1 MPKRKTDP
9 VVFDFQLNP
18 EKTLSERTLA
28 DYKKRL
34 DKITAL
40 SVEKHKEDK
49 KNPIIKN
56 KEDLLAHS
64 EYVVRLIKQISEKR
78 LALCAAYSSVFYST
92 GRQDYEADARG
103 KIYYEEFRHVYYTE
117 SYKKPEDA

>member
-1 MPKRKTDP
+1 MPRRKTDP
-9 VVFDFQLNP
+9 VVFDFQINP

-40 SVEKHKEDK
+40 SVEKNKENK

-56 KEDLLAHS
+56 KDDLLAHS
-64 EYVVRLIKQISEKR
+64 DYVVSLIKQMSDKR
-78 LALCAAYSSVFYST
+78 LALCAFYSSVFYST
-92 GRQDYEADARG
+92 GRQDYESDARG
-103 KIYYEEFRHVYYTE
+103 KIYYEEFRQVYYTE
-117 SYKKPEDA
+117 SYKKPEEE